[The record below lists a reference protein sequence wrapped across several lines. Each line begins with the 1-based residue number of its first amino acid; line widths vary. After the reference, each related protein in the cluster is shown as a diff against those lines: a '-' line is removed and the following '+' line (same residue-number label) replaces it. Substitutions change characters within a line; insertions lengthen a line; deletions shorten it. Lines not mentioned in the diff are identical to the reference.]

1 MTVSRTSCPVGLV
14 TALQQEFAVARKCL
28 GADDSAF
35 ILTQSGV
42 GRAAGYIAA
51 EALGRGNGKLAG
63 LISLGFCG
71 GLDPALA
78 CGSVVVPTRI
88 VTPDA
93 EERFDAHEAWH
104 SAVLAGLADL
114 NPCTDPLFSARDV
127 ITSAAVKRDI
137 HQRHKACAVDM
148 ESAGIAHAARRLHV
162 PFLAIRIVLDG
173 ANDAL
178 PHATADA
185 VKPDGNLDLRGLMRG
200 LARHPKDVPALMVLG
215 RKSAIAQRSLREV
228 CHALKRDF
236 GMLAQ

>member
-28 GADDSAF
+28 GANNSSF
-35 ILTQSGV
+35 ILAQSGV

-51 EALGRGNGKLAG
+51 EELGRGNGRLAG

-78 CGSVVVPTRI
+78 CGSVVVPRYVI
-88 VTPDA
+88 TPDA
-93 EERFDAHEAWH
+93 EERFDADEAWH
-104 SAVLAGLADL
+104 ASVMAGLADL
-114 NPCTDPLFSARDV
+114 QPCADTMFSARDV
-127 ITSAAVKRDI
+127 VTSAAGKRDLR
-137 HQRHKACAVDM
+137 QRYRACAVDM

-173 ANDAL
+173 ADDAL

-185 VKPDGNLDLRGLMRG
+185 VKPDGNLNIKGLVRG
-200 LARHPKDVPALMVLG
+200 LARHPKDVPALMALG
-215 RKSAIAQRSLREV
+215 RKSAVAQGRLKAV
-228 CHALKRDF
+228 CEALKPGF
-236 GMLAQ
+236 AIPA